1 MSTFYSFFDSFRG
14 PRACLV
20 CLLAKVA
27 QIGHQRCMWCQPI
40 LRAPTFAWHAPRVG
54 PVRTKPAPGSGPTFH
69 PESRGGHKKKIGKA
83 LFSRAPPLPTFFARL
98 DPRRRR
104 RNFFGTQSR
113 LAKMSHSMAWVW
125 GGMSPC
131 VLLASYLRVGA
142 WAPWE
147 APCTLPWPFQAMGPS
162 EPPKMASGLQNG

>member
-1 MSTFYSFFDSFRG
+1 ML
-14 PRACLV
+14 LV
-20 CLLAKVA
+20 W
-27 QIGHQRCMWCQPI
+27 GRCTPNWR
-40 LRAPTFAWHAPRVG
+40 LGVG
-54 PVRTKPAPGSGPTFH
+54 PHFTPSL
-69 PESRGGHKKKIGKA
+69 GGTTKKIGKA

-131 VLLASYLRVGA
+131 VPLASYLRVGA

-147 APCTLPWPFQAMGPS
+147 APCTLPWPFCAVGPS
-162 EPPKMASGLQNG
+162 EPPQIASGLQNGRGPNARKVSRAPKIGS

>member
-1 MSTFYSFFDSFRG
+1 MSCVPFGKSSPNRPSTLHVVPPHLESPD
-14 PRACLV
+14 V
-20 CLLAKVA
+20 CLACSSCGA
-27 QIGHQRCMWCQPI
+27 GAHQTGAREWAHI
-40 LRAPTFAWHAPRVG
+40 SPRV
-54 PVRTKPAPGSGPTFH
+54 SGRPPKKNWEGTFFA
-69 PESRGGHKKKIGKA
+69 R
-83 LFSRAPPLPTFFARL
+83 PPLPTFFARL

-104 RNFFGTQSR
+104 RIFFGNQSR